1 MAQDRPIGNMKFGIG
16 FDGYDESI
24 NTLDKLNKALKQS
37 ESSMKATMSTFDKAG
52 ASAED
57 LSRKQ
62 QGLIDTTELQAKKI
76 QLLEKR
82 REEYIQTY
90 GKESK
95 QVANVT
101 TQINT
106 ATVKYNKLSK
116 ELDSTKQ
123 AYILASAG
131 VDKYASAI
139 KDNEKAMNDEIKA
152 FKEAGDKA
160 GELEAK
166 QRGLTKQAELTEQAI
181 ESQKQAINKMAQ
193 EFGESSTQV
202 AQAQAKLEDFKRSA
216 KNTDTRLEGVTNALS
231 ELKREA
237 SNVDDKVDKAGDSLE
252 EAGKQGNKAES
263 GFKSATKEFSALA
276 TGLAVS
282 ISTKALDMAIEAA
295 DALKESFNE
304 VVEASNRFQGKMGI
318 TKDGAKYFLNFAN
331 DLVKS
336 GMVDSLEEAQ
346 EAITQV
352 YQTAGQKVSPEGMKE
367 LTKYAIS
374 FSKTFDT
381 DVNETMR
388 GASRMMENFGI
399 SAEEAFDLLT
409 VGAQNGLNQ
418 SNELADNMAEYSQLF
433 GQMGFTAD
441 ETFSLLAA
449 GLDGGAYNLDK
460 VNDLIKEMGISLTD
474 GRFEENTD
482 MFSESTRNLF
492 NEWKNG
498 RATQGEVVKGMMNDF
513 AKMDGGYEALNKAGT
528 VWSAL
533 GEDNSLKVIKA
544 MAGASSSFGDAEGA
558 AEELNNTMTNTTAWE
573 AFTNGVKGTVNS
585 IAIWAQ
591 EFTGG
596 MTEPIENFFNNT
608 LPNAM
613 KTLDS
618 FFFFVSK
625 FISNLKDVIGKM
637 WSGQDTVS
645 DQHILNMMGFSWE
658 SIWALDDFITQVKE
672 KGETL
677 TQYIKGFWQLFTGDE
692 ATQMQGYSLLR
703 SLGMSQEDI
712 AVLETAKENIKTA
725 FDSVKE
731 VIIRLLED
739 GLNKMIQAWK
749 DLVQI
754 WEEVIAPDLLPLF
767 QQFSDWLS
775 RITGDLAVISG
786 ALDNFGGSGKRNSN
800 IIIEAFSIL
809 WETLKIK
816 LGLIMATIETAM
828 IIISSTIKI
837 WSDIFKGDWEGA
849 WNGIKNMYDRISESI
864 KTNLKNTFLGDMI
877 KSIEDWNIRTTTA
890 FTGWI
895 TDISIK
901 FGTWLTNMKTWF
913 KNLPGELA
921 DKFKS
926 GGSKLADAFKSVFNG
941 ALKAI
946 GKPVNGIIQGAS
958 WVLEKLGAE
967 PLQEWDVPQYATG
980 TPTGGH
986 PINGPMM
993 VNDGRGAE
1001 TVITPDGR
1009 AFIPKGRNVVLNA
1022 PKGTHVLTAEETA
1035 QLQGSKAPKYRYKKG
1050 TNFFGNMWNSVKNV
1064 AGNIGN
1070 KMKKIVGDVWD
1081 FVSDPGALARK
1092 VLGGLDVLSGLT
1104 KYPLQ
1109 VGKGILSKATSAL
1122 TEKITD
1128 LFSSGNLDTSIGTN
1142 GVYKYLADVA
1152 KSVMKKFPGFQVTS
1166 GYRPGDQYSH
1176 GKRNA
1181 IDIALPGVTGG
1192 SSRYAEAANYAFDKF
1207 ASKIGYVITN
1217 GKVRDRSGQSG
1228 TGIHNDWRPWPDGD
1242 HYDHVH
1248 LNGVKDPQST
1258 QISGDSVGGSGV
1270 ERWRNVAIRALKMT
1284 GQYSAANLNALLNQ
1298 MRTESNGNPK
1308 AINLWDPNAMKGT
1321 PSKGLMQ
1328 VIDPTFRAY
1337 AMPGFN
1343 SNIYDPLSNILAS
1356 IKYALATYGSLTN
1369 AYRGVG
1375 YEYGG
1380 RVTKEHIARV
1390 GEGNKEE
1397 VIIPLTGS
1405 GLKRS
1410 RAMQL
1415 LAYANEK
1422 LNKQSTSTTVT
1433 TSNSNSDSNLQLII
1447 SLMQQQNEILTKLL
1461 EKNPDVLIDGKSLNR
1476 ELQKINKNEQR
1487 NTNRALGLI

>member
-82 REEYIQTY
+82 REDYIQTY

-216 KNTDTRLEGVTNALS
+216 KNTDTRLDGVTNALS

-237 SNVDDKVDKAGDSLE
+237 SNVDDKVDKAGDALE
-252 EAGKQGNKAES
+252 EAGKQGNKAED

-304 VVEASNRFQGKMGI
+304 VVEASNTFQGKMGI
-318 TKDGAKYFLNFAN
+318 TKEGSKYFLNFAN
-331 DLVKS
+331 ELVKS

-474 GRFEENTD
+474 GRFEENAD

-573 AFTNGVKGTVNS
+573 AFSNGVKGTINS

-596 MTEPIENFFNNT
+596 MTQPIENFFNNT

-613 KTLDS
+613 TTLDH
-618 FFFFVSK
+618 FFFFVTN
-625 FISNLKDVIGKM
+625 FISNLKDIVGKM

-672 KGETL
+672 KGEVL

-712 AVLETAKENIKTA
+712 EALETAKENIKTA
-725 FDSVKE
+725 FDNVKE
-731 VIIRLLED
+731 AIIRLLED
-739 GLNKMIQAWK
+739 GLDKMIQAWK
-749 DLVQI
+749 DLVKI

-767 QQFSDWLS
+767 QQFSGWLS

-786 ALDNFGGSGKRNSN
+786 ALDGFGGSGKRNSN

-816 LGLIMATIETAM
+816 LGLIMATIETTM
-828 IIISSTIKI
+828 VIISSTIKI
-837 WSDIFKGDWEGA
+837 WSNIFKGDWSAA
-849 WNGIKNMYDRISESI
+849 WEEIKLMYQRIGNAIWQSI
-864 KTNLKNTFLGDMI
+864 KNTFLGDI
-877 KSIEDWNIRTTTA
+877 IRT
-890 FTGWI
+890 
-895 TDISIK
+895 
-901 FGTWLTNMKTWF
+901 LKTF
-913 KNLPGELA
+913 YDENK
-921 DKFKS
+921 K
-926 GGSKLADAFKSVFNG
+926 VFNG
-941 ALKAI
+941 IWETITGILFAVPGFVFDIFTKVPQRMVEAIKGGKNAVVAAFKEVFNAALRAI
-946 GKPVNGIIQGAS
+946 GKPVNGIIKGAS

-967 PLQEWDVPQYATG
+967 PLKEWEVPQYATG
-980 TPTGGH
+980 TPAGGH

-1050 TNFFGNMWNSVKNV
+1050 TNFFGNMWDSVKNV
-1064 AGNIGN
+1064 AGNVGN
-1070 KMKKIVGDVWD
+1070 TLKNVVGDVWD
-1081 FVSDPGALARK
+1081 FISDPGALARK
-1092 VLGGLDVLSGLT
+1092 VLGGLDVLGGLT
-1104 KYPLQ
+1104 KYPLE

-1122 TEKITD
+1122 TEKITG

-1152 KSVMKKFPGFQVTS
+1152 KSVMKKFPGFVATS

-1192 SSRYAEAANYAFDKF
+1192 SPRYTEAANYAFDKF

-1228 TGIHNDWRPWPDGD
+1228 TGIHNDWRPWPAGD

-1248 LNGVKDPQST
+1248 LNGIKDPQNT

-1328 VIDPTFRAY
+1328 VIDPTFKAY

-1356 IKYALATYGSLTN
+1356 IRYALATYGSLSA

-1380 RVTKEHIARV
+1380 IVNKEHVARV

-1397 VIIPLTGS
+1397 VVIPLTGS

-1415 LAYANEK
+1415 LAYANDK
-1422 LNKQSTSTTVT
+1422 LNRNQSAPVSGT
-1433 TSNSNSDSNLQLII
+1433 TSSTNSDMTQMLL
-1447 SLMQQQNEILTKLL
+1447 LLQQQNELLTALL
-1461 EKNPDVLIDGKSLNR
+1461 NKSTTIELDGNKVSKEITKYQESTTRTRNR
-1476 ELQKINKNEQR
+1476 QM
-1487 NTNRALGLI
+1487 GLI

>member
-101 TQINT
+101 NQINT

-295 DALKESFNE
+295 ESLKESFNE
-304 VVEASNRFQGKMGI
+304 VVEASNTFQGKMGV
-318 TKDGAKYFLNFAN
+318 TKDGAKYFINFAN

-474 GRFEENTD
+474 GRFEENAD

-573 AFTNGVKGTVNS
+573 AFSNGVKGTINS

-596 MTEPIENFFNNT
+596 MTQPIENFFNNT

-613 KTLDS
+613 TTLDH
-618 FFFFVSK
+618 FFFFVTN
-625 FISNLKDVIGKM
+625 FISNLKDIVGKM

-672 KGETL
+672 KGEVL

-712 AVLETAKENIKTA
+712 EALETAKENIKTA
-725 FDSVKE
+725 FDNVKE
-731 VIIRLLED
+731 AIIRLLED
-739 GLNKMIQAWK
+739 GLDKMIQAWK
-749 DLVQI
+749 DLVKI

-767 QQFSDWLS
+767 QQFSGWLS

-786 ALDNFGGSGKRNSN
+786 ALDGFGGSGKRNSN

-816 LGLIMATIETAM
+816 LGLIMATIETTM
-828 IIISSTIKI
+828 VIISSTIKI
-837 WSDIFKGDWEGA
+837 WSNIFKGDWSAA
-849 WNGIKNMYDRISESI
+849 WEEIKLMYQRIGNAIWQSI
-864 KTNLKNTFLGDMI
+864 KNTFLGDI
-877 KSIEDWNIRTTTA
+877 IRT
-890 FTGWI
+890 
-895 TDISIK
+895 
-901 FGTWLTNMKTWF
+901 LKTF
-913 KNLPGELA
+913 YDENK
-921 DKFKS
+921 K
-926 GGSKLADAFKSVFNG
+926 VFNG
-941 ALKAI
+941 IWETITGILFAVPGFVFDIFTKVPQRMVEAIKGGKNAVVAAFKEVFNAALRAI
-946 GKPVNGIIQGAS
+946 GKPVNGIIKGAS
-958 WVLEKLGAE
+958 WVLEKLGGE
-967 PLQEWDVPQYATG
+967 PLKEWDVPQYATG
-980 TPTGGH
+980 TPKGGH

-1050 TNFFGNMWNSVKNV
+1050 TNFFGNMWDSVKNI
-1064 AGNIGN
+1064 AGNVGN
-1070 KMKKIVGDVWD
+1070 TLKNVVGDVWD
-1081 FVSDPGALARK
+1081 FISDPGALARK
-1092 VLGGLDVLSGLT
+1092 VLGGLDILGGLT
-1104 KYPLQ
+1104 KYPLE
-1109 VGKGILSKATSAL
+1109 VGKGILSKATKAL
-1122 TEKITD
+1122 TDKITD

-1152 KSVMKKFPGFQVTS
+1152 KSVMKKFPGFVVTS
-1166 GYRPGDQYSH
+1166 GYREGDQYSH

-1192 SSRYAEAANYAFDKF
+1192 SPRYTEAANYAFDKF

-1248 LNGVKDPQST
+1248 LNGVKDPQNT

-1284 GQYSAANLNALLNQ
+1284 GQYSAGNLNALLNQ

-1356 IKYALATYGSLTN
+1356 IRYALATYGSLGN

-1380 RVTKEHIARV
+1380 IVNKEHVARV

-1397 VIIPLTGS
+1397 VVIPLTGS

-1415 LAYANEK
+1415 LAYANDK
-1422 LNKQSTSTTVT
+1422 LNRNQSAPVSGT
-1433 TSNSNSDSNLQLII
+1433 TSSTNSDMTQMLL
-1447 SLMQQQNEILTKLL
+1447 LLQQQNELLTALL
-1461 EKNPDVLIDGKSLNR
+1461 NKSTTIELDGNKVSKEITKYQESTTRTRNR
-1476 ELQKINKNEQR
+1476 QM
-1487 NTNRALGLI
+1487 GLI

>member
-101 TQINT
+101 NQINT

-231 ELKREA
+231 ELKREV
-237 SNVDDKVDKAGDSLE
+237 SDVDDKVDKAGDSLE

-318 TKDGAKYFLNFAN
+318 TKSESKQFLNFAN

-352 YQTAGQKVSPEGMKE
+352 YQTAGKKVTPEGLKQ

-409 VGAQNGLNQ
+409 AGAQNGLNQ

-433 GQMGFTAD
+433 GQMGFTAE
-441 ETFSLLAA
+441 ETFSLLEA

-474 GRFEENTD
+474 GRFEENAD

-513 AKMDGGYEALNKAGT
+513 ANMEGGYDALNRAGT

-544 MAGASSSFGDAEGA
+544 MAGASNSFGETKGSAED
-558 AEELNNTMTNTTAWE
+558 LNNTMTNTTAWE
-573 AFTNGVKGTVNS
+573 AFTNGVKGTINS

-613 KTLDS
+613 KTLDV
-618 FFFFVSK
+618 FFFFVSN
-625 FISNLKDVIGKM
+625 FISNLKDIIGKM

-672 KGETL
+672 KGEVL

-712 AVLETAKENIKTA
+712 EALETAKENIMKA

-739 GLNKMIQAWK
+739 GLDKMIQAWK

-767 QQFSDWLS
+767 QQFAGWLS
-775 RITGDLAVISG
+775 RLTGDLAVISG

-816 LGLIMATIETAM
+816 LGLIMATIETTM

-837 WSDIFKGDWEGA
+837 WSNIFKGDWSAA
-849 WNGIKNMYDRISESI
+849 WEEIKLMYQRIGNAIWKAIE
-864 KTNLKNTFLGDMI
+864 NTFLGDI
-877 KSIEDWNIRTTTA
+877 IRTLKTFYDENKKVFDGIWETITGILFA
-890 FTGWI
+890 VPGFVYDIFTKVPQRMVEA
-895 TDISIK
+895 IK
-901 FGTWLTNMKTWF
+901 GG
-913 KNLPGELA
+913 KNA
-921 DKFKS
+921 VV
-926 GGSKLADAFKSVFNG
+926 AAFKEVFNA
-941 ALKAI
+941 ALRAI
-946 GKPVNGIIQGAS
+946 GKPVNGIIKGAS

-967 PLQEWDVPQYATG
+967 PLKEWDVPQYATG
-980 TPTGGH
+980 TPAGGH

-1050 TNFFGNMWNSVKNV
+1050 TNFFGNMWDSVKNI
-1064 AGNIGN
+1064 AGNVGN
-1070 KMKKIVGDVWD
+1070 TLKNVVGDVWD
-1081 FVSDPGALARK
+1081 FISDPGALARK
-1092 VLGGLDVLSGLT
+1092 VLGGLDVLGGLT
-1104 KYPLQ
+1104 KYPLE
-1109 VGKGILSKATSAL
+1109 VGKGILSKATKAL
-1122 TEKITD
+1122 TDKITD

-1152 KSVMKKFPGFQVTS
+1152 KSVMKKFPGFVATS
-1166 GYRPGDQYSH
+1166 GYRPGDLYSH

-1181 IDIALPGVTGG
+1181 IDIAIPGVTGG
-1192 SSRYAEAANYAFDKF
+1192 SPRYTEAANYAFDKF

-1228 TGIHNDWRPWPDGD
+1228 TGIHNDWRPWPAGD

-1248 LNGVKDPQST
+1248 LNGIKDPQNT

-1284 GQYSAANLNALLNQ
+1284 GQYSTANLNALLNQ

-1328 VIDPTFRAY
+1328 VIDPTFKAY

-1343 SNIYDPLSNILAS
+1343 TNIYDPLSNILAS
-1356 IKYALATYGSLTN
+1356 IKYALATYGSLSA

-1380 RVTKEHIARV
+1380 IVNKEHVARV

-1397 VIIPLTGS
+1397 VVIPLTGS

-1415 LAYANEK
+1415 LAYANDK
-1422 LNKQSTSTTVT
+1422 LNRNQSAPVSGT
-1433 TSNSNSDSNLQLII
+1433 TSSTNSDMTQMLL
-1447 SLMQQQNEILTKLL
+1447 LLQQQNELLTALL
-1461 EKNPDVLIDGKSLNR
+1461 NKSTTIELDGNKVSKEITKYQESTTRTRNR
-1476 ELQKINKNEQR
+1476 QM
-1487 NTNRALGLI
+1487 GLI

>member
-101 TQINT
+101 NQINT

-252 EAGKQGNKAES
+252 EAGKQGNKAEQ

-318 TKDGAKYFLNFAN
+318 TKDESKQFLNFAN
-331 DLVKS
+331 ELVKS

-352 YQTAGQKVSPEGMKE
+352 YQTAGKKVTPEGLKQ

-409 VGAQNGLNQ
+409 AGAQNGLNQ

-441 ETFSLLAA
+441 ETFSLLEA

-474 GRFEENTD
+474 GRFEENAD

-498 RATQGEVVKGMMNDF
+498 KATQGEVVKGMMNDF
-513 AKMDGGYEALNKAGT
+513 ANMEGGYDALNRAGT

-544 MAGASSSFGDAEGA
+544 MAGASTSFGETKGSAED
-558 AEELNNTMTNTTAWE
+558 LNSTMTNTTAWE

-613 KTLDS
+613 KTLDF
-618 FFFFVSK
+618 FFFFVSN
-625 FISNLKDVIGKM
+625 FISNLKDIIGKM

-672 KGETL
+672 KGEVL

-712 AVLETAKENIKTA
+712 EALETAKENIKTA

-731 VIIRLLED
+731 VIKKLLEE
-739 GLNKMIQAWK
+739 GLDKMIQAWK
-749 DLVQI
+749 DLVKI
-754 WEEVIAPDLLPLF
+754 WEDDIAPDLLPLF
-767 QQFSDWLS
+767 QQFSGWLG
-775 RITGDLAVISG
+775 RITGDLSVITG
-786 ALDNFGGSGKRNSN
+786 ALDNFGGSSQSNSN
-800 IIIEAFSIL
+800 VVIDAFGL
-809 WETLKIK
+809 MWEGIK
-816 LGLIMATIETAM
+816 LKLALIMSTVETAM

-837 WSDIFKGDWEGA
+837 WSKIFKGDWGGA
-849 WNGIKNMYDRISESI
+849 WEEIKNMYDRISNSI
-864 KTNLKNTFLGDMI
+864 KENLKNTFLGDMI
-877 KSIEDWNIRTTTA
+877 KSIEDWNIRTTNA

-926 GGSKLADAFKSVFNG
+926 GGSKVANAFKSVFNA
-941 ALKAI
+941 ALRAI
-946 GKPVNGIIQGAS
+946 GKPVNGIIKGAS

-967 PLQEWDVPQYATG
+967 PLKEWEVPQYATG
-980 TPTGGH
+980 TPKGGH

-1050 TNFFGNMWNSVKNV
+1050 TNFFGNMWDSVKNV
-1064 AGNIGN
+1064 AGNVGN
-1070 KMKKIVGDVWD
+1070 TLKNVVGDVWD
-1081 FVSDPGALARK
+1081 FISDPGALARK
-1092 VLGGLDVLSGLT
+1092 VLGGLDVLGGLT
-1104 KYPLQ
+1104 KYPLE

-1122 TEKITD
+1122 TEKITG

-1152 KSVMKKFPGFQVTS
+1152 KSVMKKFPGFVATS
-1166 GYRPGDQYSH
+1166 GYRPGDPYSH

-1192 SSRYAEAANYAFDKF
+1192 SSKYTEAANYAFDKF

-1248 LNGVKDPQST
+1248 LNGIKDPQNT

-1328 VIDPTFRAY
+1328 VIDPTFRQY

>member
-101 TQINT
+101 NQINT

-216 KNTDTRLEGVTNALS
+216 KNTDTRLDGVTNALS

-318 TKDGAKYFLNFAN
+318 TKDESKQFLNFAN
-331 DLVKS
+331 ELVKS

-352 YQTAGQKVSPEGMKE
+352 YQTAGKKVTPEGLKQ

-409 VGAQNGLNQ
+409 AGAQNGLNQ

-441 ETFSLLAA
+441 ETFSLLEA

-474 GRFEENTD
+474 GRFEENAD

-498 RATQGEVVKGMMNDF
+498 KATQGEVVKGMMNDF
-513 AKMDGGYEALNKAGT
+513 ANMEGGYDALNRAGT

-533 GEDNSLKVIKA
+533 GEDNSLKVIQA
-544 MAGASSSFGDAEGA
+544 MAGASDSFGETKGSAED
-558 AEELNNTMTNTTAWE
+558 LNNTMTNTTAWE
-573 AFTNGVKGTVNS
+573 AFTNGVKGTINS

-613 KTLDS
+613 KTLDV
-618 FFFFVSK
+618 FFFFVSN
-625 FISNLKDVIGKM
+625 FISNLKDIIGKM

-672 KGETL
+672 KGDTL

-712 AVLETAKENIKTA
+712 ESLETAKENIMKA

-739 GLNKMIQAWK
+739 GLDKMIQAWK

-767 QQFSDWLS
+767 QQFADWLS
-775 RITGDLAVISG
+775 RLTGDLAVISG

-849 WNGIKNMYDRISESI
+849 WNGIKDMYDRISESI

-877 KSIEDWNIRTTTA
+877 KSIEDWNIRTTAA

-926 GGSKLADAFKSVFNG
+926 GGSKVADAFKSVFNG

-946 GKPVNGIIQGAS
+946 GKPVNGIIKGAS

-980 TPTGGH
+980 TPAGGH

-1050 TNFFGNMWNSVKNV
+1050 TNFFGNMWDSVKNI
-1064 AGNIGN
+1064 AGNVGN
-1070 KMKKIVGDVWD
+1070 TLKNVVGDVWD
-1081 FVSDPGALARK
+1081 FISDPGALARK
-1092 VLGGLDVLSGLT
+1092 VLGGLDVLGGLT
-1104 KYPLQ
+1104 KYPLE

-1122 TEKITD
+1122 TEKITG

-1152 KSVMKKFPGFQVTS
+1152 KSVMKKFPGFMVTS
-1166 GYRPGDQYSH
+1166 GYREGDQYSH

-1192 SSRYAEAANYAFDKF
+1192 SPRYTEAANYAFDKF

-1228 TGIHNDWRPWPDGD
+1228 TGIHNDWRPWPAGD

-1248 LNGVKDPQST
+1248 LNGIKDPQNT

>member
-101 TQINT
+101 NQINT

-160 GELEAK
+160 GELESK

-216 KNTDTRLEGVTNALS
+216 KNTDTRLDGVTNALS

-318 TKDGAKYFLNFAN
+318 TKDESKQFLNFAN
-331 DLVKS
+331 ELVKS

-352 YQTAGQKVSPEGMKE
+352 YQTAGKKVTPEGLKQ

-409 VGAQNGLNQ
+409 AGAQNGLNQ

-441 ETFSLLAA
+441 ETFSLLEA

-474 GRFEENTD
+474 GRFEENAD

-498 RATQGEVVKGMMNDF
+498 KATQGEVVKGMMNDF
-513 AKMDGGYEALNKAGT
+513 ANMEGGYDALNRAGT

-544 MAGASSSFGDAEGA
+544 MAGASDSFGETKGSAED
-558 AEELNNTMTNTTAWE
+558 LNNTMTNTTAWE
-573 AFTNGVKGTVNS
+573 AFTNGVKGTINS

-613 KTLDS
+613 ETLDH
-618 FFFFVSK
+618 FFFFVSN

-637 WSGQDTVS
+637 WAGKDTVS

-672 KGETL
+672 KGEVL

-712 AVLETAKENIKTA
+712 DALETAKENIMKA

-739 GLNKMIQAWK
+739 GLDKMIQAWK

-767 QQFSDWLS
+767 QQFSDWLG
-775 RITGDLAVISG
+775 RISGDLAYISG
-786 ALDNFGGSGKRNSN
+786 ALDNFGGSGKRNSD

-849 WNGIKNMYDRISESI
+849 WNGIKDMYDRISESI

-877 KSIEDWNIRTTTA
+877 KSIEDWNIRTTAA

-901 FGTWLTNMKTWF
+901 FSTWLTNMKTWF

-926 GGSKLADAFKSVFNG
+926 GGSKVADAFKSVFNG

-946 GKPVNGIIQGAS
+946 GKPVNGIIKGAS

-980 TPTGGH
+980 TPAGGH

-1050 TNFFGNMWNSVKNV
+1050 TNFFGNMWDSVKNI
-1064 AGNIGN
+1064 AGNVGN
-1070 KMKKIVGDVWD
+1070 TLKNVVGDVWD
-1081 FVSDPGALARK
+1081 FISDPGALARK
-1092 VLGGLDVLSGLT
+1092 VLGGLDVLGGLT
-1104 KYPLQ
+1104 KYPLE

-1122 TEKITD
+1122 TEKITG

-1152 KSVMKKFPGFQVTS
+1152 KSVMKKFPGFMVTS
-1166 GYRPGDQYSH
+1166 GYREGDQYSH

-1192 SSRYAEAANYAFDKF
+1192 SPRYTEAANYAFDKF

-1228 TGIHNDWRPWPDGD
+1228 TGIHNDWRPWPAGD

-1248 LNGVKDPQST
+1248 LNGIKDPQNT

-1328 VIDPTFRAY
+1328 VIDPTFRQY